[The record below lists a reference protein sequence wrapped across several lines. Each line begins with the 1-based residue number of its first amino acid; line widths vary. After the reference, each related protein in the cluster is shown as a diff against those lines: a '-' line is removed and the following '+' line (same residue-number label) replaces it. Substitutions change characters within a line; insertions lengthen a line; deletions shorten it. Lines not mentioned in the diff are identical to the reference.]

1 MNRESVLEYLRS
13 KKEEFRIRYGITTLG
28 IYGSV
33 ARDEAVESSDID
45 IFYERD
51 SSIELDSGFE
61 FMKIPDTIAHILH
74 VSKVDFVNLKS
85 MNPIIKH
92 YAQKDFIYV

>member
-1 MNRESVLEYLRS
+1 MKRETVLEYLRS

-33 ARDEAVESSDID
+33 ARDEATDKSDVD

-51 SSIELDSGFE
+51 SGIELESGLE
-61 FMKIPDTIAHILH
+61 FMRIPDVIAQNLH
-74 VSKVDFVNLKS
+74 VAKVDFVSLKY
-85 MNPIIKH
+85 MNPIIKY

>member
-1 MNRESVLEYLRS
+1 MKRDTVLEYLRS
-13 KKEEFRIRYGITTLG
+13 KKEEFRTKYGITALG

-33 ARDEAVESSDID
+33 ARDEASDESDVD
-45 IFYERD
+45 IFYQTD
-51 SSIELDSGFE
+51 PSFSMGLFE
-61 FMKIPDTIAHILH
+61 FTAFLRNLESELH
-74 VSKVDFVNLKS
+74 SKVDFVNLKS

>member
-1 MNRESVLEYLRS
+1 MKRDTVLEYLRS
-13 KKEEFRIRYGITTLG
+13 KKEEFRTRYGITTLG

-33 ARDEAVESSDID
+33 ARDEATEESDVD
-45 IFYERD
+45 IFYQTD
-51 SSIELDSGFE
+51 STFSMGLFE
-61 FMKIPDTIAHILH
+61 FTAFLRNLETELHSKI
-74 VSKVDFVNLKS
+74 DFVNLKS

>member
-1 MNRESVLEYLRS
+1 MKRESVLEYLRS
-13 KKEEFRIRYGITTLG
+13 KKEEFHSTYGITTLG

-33 ARDEAVESSDID
+33 ARDEATNNSDID

-51 SSIELDSGFE
+51 ANIELDSGFE
-61 FMKIPDTIAHILH
+61 FMKIPEIIANILH
-74 VSKVDFVNLKS
+74 VPKVDFVNLKS
-85 MNPIIKH
+85 MNPIVKH